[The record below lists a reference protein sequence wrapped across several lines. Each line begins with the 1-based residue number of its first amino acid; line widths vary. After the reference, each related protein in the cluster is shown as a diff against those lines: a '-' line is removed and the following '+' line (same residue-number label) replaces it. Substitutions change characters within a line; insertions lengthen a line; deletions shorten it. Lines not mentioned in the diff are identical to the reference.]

1 MLDGI
6 RDTYD
11 AEVMAI
17 DAALGRMMAALAE
30 RGIDQ
35 EALVVITADHGEE
48 LDDHGS
54 FGHGRT
60 LFEEAIHV
68 PLILRTPR
76 QKRGRVIDPLVSSVD
91 VAPTLLEVIGLER
104 PDSFEGVSLAR
115 YLESPQ
121 KGTSL
126 RRFVTRL
133 WDARRKPAVFSER
146 HPQTPS
152 DAPSHR
158 VAVVRERSKVI
169 VWSDGRQDFFSLAS
183 DPHEQHADGVSPKER
198 KTLVTTLG
206 KLRQR
211 VMRNR
216 TAAEKRTI
224 DPRTRDALRA
234 LGYTD

>member
-30 RGIDQ
+30 RGIDH

-48 LDDHGS
+48 FYDHGS

-60 LFEEAIHV
+60 LFEEVLRV
-68 PLILRTPR
+68 PLIVRTPR
-76 QKRGRVIDPLVSSVD
+76 QKRGRVIERLVSSVD
-91 VAPTLLEVIGLER
+91 VAPTLLDVIGLER
-104 PDSFEGVSLAR
+104 PDTLEGLSFAHHLD
-115 YLESPQ
+115 SPK

-126 RRFVTRL
+126 RRFLARL
-133 WDARRKPAVFSER
+133 WDAPRKPAVFSEH

-152 DAPSHR
+152 DAPSPR
-158 VAVVRERSKVI
+158 VTVVRDRSKVI
-169 VWSDGRQDFFSLAS
+169 VWSDGRQDFFSLAD
-183 DPHEQHADGVSPKER
+183 DPHEQHADGVGAKER
-198 KTLVTTLG
+198 SKLVTTLG

-211 VMRNR
+211 VLRNR

-234 LGYTD
+234 LGYTN